1 MEDIVGG
8 SHWIDSYNSS
18 WTREDLY
25 LMLSVGG
32 TQFLYEKLAANGELD
47 TKLLVAPVLKAP
59 RRASR
64 WKVVDFEKKM
74 VFPLIPRSLTVDAGF
89 HFKNSIDVKDF
100 EAMTSGLLELQVKQS
115 RRILSQAD
123 IVSLI
128 NQKVQVFNRMG
139 YAYRCIFQRKL
150 KSPSSSREFQDQNT
164 SNVPSSTRSSLGS
177 IDTDRDRIGSQAL
190 IELGLT
196 TGLALVFALMKQNWQ
211 QQQQNPGKKLIFL
224 LLNILLRYIILFFIF
239 FPNILLFRYEYV
251 M

>member
-211 QQQQNPGKKLIFL
+211 QQQQNPGKKLIFYFKIFCL
-224 LLNILLRYIILFFIF
+224 GISFYFYFFSKYF
-239 FPNILLFRYEYV
+239 TF
-251 M
+251 

>member
-1 MEDIVGG
+1 
-8 SHWIDSYNSS
+8 
-18 WTREDLY
+18 
-25 LMLSVGG
+25 MLSVGG

-139 YAYRCIFQRKL
+139 YSYRCIFQRKL
-150 KSPSSSREFQDQNT
+150 KSPSSREAHQDQN

-196 TGLALVFALMKQNWQ
+196 TGLSLVFALMKQNWQ
-211 QQQQNPGKKLIFL
+211 QQQQNPGKKLT
-224 LLNILLRYIILFFIF
+224 LNY
-239 FPNILLFRYEYV
+239 
-251 M
+251 

>member
-1 MEDIVGG
+1 
-8 SHWIDSYNSS
+8 
-18 WTREDLY
+18 
-25 LMLSVGG
+25 
-32 TQFLYEKLAANGELD
+32 
-47 TKLLVAPVLKAP
+47 
-59 RRASR
+59 
-64 WKVVDFEKKM
+64 
-74 VFPLIPRSLTVDAGF
+74 
-89 HFKNSIDVKDF
+89 
-100 EAMTSGLLELQVKQS
+100 MTSGLLELQVKQS

-150 KSPSSSREFQDQNT
+150 KSPSSSREVQDQN

-211 QQQQNPGKKLIFL
+211 QQQQNPGSNMLCNEVLKTALRVLSSLPMMSLANAVNASDIGQATLNQVTDFLIQSMNPTLIGDDKEGSILATEIL
-224 LLNILLRYIILFFIF
+224 LLLGVQRGKLSLICNGYIML
-239 FPNILLFRYEYV
+239 Y
-251 M
+251 

>member
-150 KSPSSSREFQDQNT
+150 KSPSSSREFQDQN

-211 QQQQNPGKKLIFL
+211 QQQQNPGKKLIFYFKIFCL
-224 LLNILLRYIILFFIF
+224 YIILLFFI

>member
-1 MEDIVGG
+1 MEDIVGS

-150 KSPSSSREFQDQNT
+150 KSPSSSREVQDQNSS
-164 SNVPSSTRSSLGS
+164 SNIPSSTRSSIGS

-211 QQQQNPGKKLIFL
+211 QQQQNPGKKLILNFL
-224 LLNILLRYIILFFIF
+224 LSK
-239 FPNILLFRYEYV
+239 
-251 M
+251 

>member
-1 MEDIVGG
+1 MEDIVGS

-18 WTREDLY
+18 WTREDLH
-25 LMLSVGG
+25 LMLSLGG

-47 TKLLVAPVLKAP
+47 TKLLFAPVLKAP

-150 KSPSSSREFQDQNT
+150 KSPSSSREVQDQNSS
-164 SNVPSSTRSSLGS
+164 SNIPSSTRSSPPRS
-177 IDTDRDRIGSQAL
+177 TVSPSRSSPNNFASSQCYQPPTPSSLPKPPVAWTASDSSVNSCKSK
-190 IELGLT
+190 GLT
-196 TGLALVFALMKQNWQ
+196 VVADPTAHLK
-211 QQQQNPGKKLIFL
+211 L
-224 LLNILLRYIILFFIF
+224 LLN
-239 FPNILLFRYEYV
+239 V
-251 M
+251 QA

>member
-1 MEDIVGG
+1 MEDIVGS

-139 YAYRCIFQRKL
+139 YSYRCIFQRKL
-150 KSPSSSREFQDQNT
+150 KSPSSREVHQDQN

-196 TGLALVFALMKQNWQ
+196 TGLSLVFALMKQNWQ
-211 QQQQNPGKKLIFL
+211 QQQQNPGKKNYF
-224 LLNILLRYIILFFIF
+224 
-239 FPNILLFRYEYV
+239 
-251 M
+251 

>member
-1 MEDIVGG
+1 MEDIVGS

-139 YAYRCIFQRKL
+139 YSYRCIFQRKL
-150 KSPSSSREFQDQNT
+150 KSPSSREAHQDQN

-196 TGLALVFALMKQNWQ
+196 TGLSLVFALMKQNWQ
-211 QQQQNPGKKLIFL
+211 QQQQNPGKKLIFNFL
-224 LLNILLRYIILFFIF
+224 LSK
-239 FPNILLFRYEYV
+239 
-251 M
+251 

>member
-1 MEDIVGG
+1 
-8 SHWIDSYNSS
+8 
-18 WTREDLY
+18 
-25 LMLSVGG
+25 MLSVGG

-47 TKLLVAPVLKAP
+47 TKLLVAPILKAP

-128 NQKVQVFNRMG
+128 NQKVQVFNRIG

-150 KSPSSSREFQDQNT
+150 KSPSSSREVQDQNSS
-164 SNVPSSTRSSLGS
+164 SNIPSSTRSSIGS

-211 QQQQNPGKKLIFL
+211 QQQQNPGKKLI
-224 LLNILLRYIILFFIF
+224 LNYEMLF
-239 FPNILLFRYEYV
+239 V
-251 M
+251 